1 MVVLEPQALLR
12 HVRCTASLCPMYY
25 IHGMLCNR
33 RSRISHPT
41 PLLMPES
48 LYAEENLSSA
58 DAVQG
63 SIAIYNPPYQSHC
76 DGDSFN
82 KDPSYGSTVIFLLLG
97 MAFDRVHA
105 VVNRLVEPLIAR
117 SPHSFD
123 VTTSRCSQTRLNIVK
138 MEVVSRVSK
147 APDSSTLPR

>member
-1 MVVLEPQALLR
+1 MVALEPQALLQ

-25 IHGMLCNR
+25 ILGMLCNR
-33 RSRISHPT
+33 RLRISHPT

-63 SIAIYNPPYQSHC
+63 NIAIYNPPYQSHC

-82 KDPSYGSTVIFLLLG
+82 HGPIPWLHGEFFFFASWHGI
-97 MAFDRVHA
+97 
-105 VVNRLVEPLIAR
+105 
-117 SPHSFD
+117 
-123 VTTSRCSQTRLNIVK
+123 
-138 MEVVSRVSK
+138 
-147 APDSSTLPR
+147 

>member
-1 MVVLEPQALLR
+1 
-12 HVRCTASLCPMYY
+12 
-25 IHGMLCNR
+25 
-33 RSRISHPT
+33 
-41 PLLMPES
+41 MPES

-105 VVNRLVEPLIAR
+105 VVNRPVEPLIAR